1 MVYRSILTSIKSSC
15 RFALQIQFRHCPRQ
29 LFTESWL
36 AGGMIGYVSEENII
50 VFHEEFV

>member
-1 MVYRSILTSIKSSC
+1 MVYRSVLMSIKSSF
-15 RFALQIQFRHCPRQ
+15 RFAMQNQFRHCPRQ

-36 AGGMIGYVSEENII
+36 AGGMNGYVSEENII